1 MVTTPLDDAAGTRR
15 LAPPDDAPCWDGV
28 WTPVDPAGELWLLAA
43 LMRTVDTLPRLHP
56 LRLGDERGSRRI
68 VRWSGSGTALHPR
81 QAYAVLTEQAREPR
95 LATGDGPADAPS
107 PYGIAAAVDVAG
119 ALTRSAVGAV
129 VSASGALLDA
139 TEGAAP
145 RWAGVAARMPGAWLP
160 PLAILP
166 AATRAVEDPGP
177 AWTTESLAF
186 NDRHRVHTADT
197 RFAADLLAPHVMAIV
212 LDRIP
217 DVAAVTVAGDAAHVW
232 WEHRPPLR
240 NVPGL
245 VQRMLDAVRAL
256 VEAVP
261 SFVLADHPD
270 RSGKVEAELD
280 AKADAADA
288 YRRERRPGR
297 SRDPVMQRIYD
308 QAKAAY
314 EARDVSSR
322 G

>member
-1 MVTTPLDDAAGTRR
+1 MVTTPLDDAGGPAR
-15 LAPPDDAPCWDGV
+15 LGPPDDAACWDGA

-68 VRWSGSGTALHPR
+68 VRWSASGAEPHPR
-81 QAYAVLTEQAREPR
+81 PAYAVLTEQAREPR
-95 LATGDGPADAPS
+95 LAAGDGPDDAAS
-107 PYGIAAAVDVAG
+107 PYDWAVDVTGVLA
-119 ALTRSAVGAV
+119 RSAAEAV
-129 VSASGALLDA
+129 VSAGGALLDA
-139 TEGAAP
+139 TEGAPP
-145 RWAGVAARMPGAWLP
+145 RWAGVVARIPGSWLP

-166 AATRAVEDPGP
+166 AATRTVEDPGT

-186 NDRHRVHTADT
+186 NDRHAVHTADT

-217 DVAAVTVAGDAAHVW
+217 DVAAVTMAGDAVHVW
-232 WEHRPPLR
+232 WEHRPPLCG
-240 NVPGL
+240 VPGL
-245 VQRMLDAVRAL
+245 LQRMLAAVGDL
-256 VEAVP
+256 VDAVP

-270 RSGKVEAELD
+270 RSDEVEAELD

-288 YRRERRPGR
+288 YRRERRLGR

-308 QAKAAY
+308 QARAAY
-314 EARDVSSR
+314 EAGDVSSR